1 MSSKSSYRAFSQW
14 SVIILRYFLFKV
26 IESREMM
33 DESKT
38 PDTIDGA
45 VRVAHLVKK

>member
-1 MSSKSSYRAFSQW
+1 MSSKSNYRAFSQW
-14 SVIILRYFLFKV
+14 SVILRYFLFKV

-45 VRVAHLVKK
+45 VRVAHLVNK